1 MMKDYHRRHDPRVH
15 HLHPHLLSSIQVFF
29 LSLCLVIVCCSTSD
43 AKVTFEKMTNRDYPG
58 STYYTIRNVS
68 LYECLGWCR
77 DEVDC
82 SAASFSFVVNPL
94 APMQETTCRLQNE
107 TTTGVIG
114 HKTTSSS
121 HSSSSSS
128 SNSVSNPQKAVNLY
142 YFSKTNLRSDNV
154 CNRLWSFEKYPNKVL
169 RGLDNAIIY
178 TSNKEACLSS
188 CLNEVRF
195 VCRSVEFNYV
205 TLQCHLSEYD
215 RRSPGAFPVDLVDTQ
230 GVDYFENSCLQ
241 CEYRYILPSIRTK
254 GSTFSVCGYSLFLG
268 DSIAIFVHRR
278 LDCTT
283 FLLLSCA
290 SCRAI
295 DSSRTRIFLR
305 CCIWWLSVDDE
316 SLSPSIYWSRPKIF
330 LGWDSIW

>member
-1 MMKDYHRRHDPRVH
+1 MDDQKELPPLHIRVGSSLSALTRCFREPKKTH
-15 HLHPHLLSSIQVFF
+15 YHLLTIF
-29 LSLCLVIVCCSTSD
+29 LLLNLMVVCS

-107 TTTGVIG
+107 TS
-114 HKTTSSS
+114 HKNSPTSPSLS
-121 HSSSSSS
+121 G
-128 SNSVSNPQKAVNLY
+128 PQKAVNLY

-195 VCRSVEFNYV
+195 VCRSVEFNYI

-241 CEYRYILPSIRTK
+241 CKFCLIC
-254 GSTFSVCGYSLFLG
+254 FSFP
-268 DSIAIFVHRR
+268 
-278 LDCTT
+278 
-283 FLLLSCA
+283 
-290 SCRAI
+290 
-295 DSSRTRIFLR
+295 
-305 CCIWWLSVDDE
+305 E
-316 SLSPSIYWSRPKIF
+316 
-330 LGWDSIW
+330 

>member
-1 MMKDYHRRHDPRVH
+1 MTSCVISSPWTPCLPHISMK
-15 HLHPHLLSSIQVFF
+15 LLILF
-29 LSLCLVIVCCSTSD
+29 VILIVSTS

-107 TTTGVIG
+107 TTTG

-128 SNSVSNPQKAVNLY
+128 SLSSNSNPQKAVNLY

-241 CEYRYILPSIRTK
+241 CEYFSFLSFRLSTFLGTSLFETLGLINLFLSWVFVHLIVSLIVSLLPNILLLKDTANSLSSRFYHMMTTMTLAVQGLHLPLPSI
-254 GSTFSVCGYSLFLG
+254 FY
-268 DSIAIFVHRR
+268 
-278 LDCTT
+278 
-283 FLLLSCA
+283 
-290 SCRAI
+290 
-295 DSSRTRIFLR
+295 
-305 CCIWWLSVDDE
+305 
-316 SLSPSIYWSRPKIF
+316 
-330 LGWDSIW
+330 

>member
-1 MMKDYHRRHDPRVH
+1 
-15 HLHPHLLSSIQVFF
+15 
-29 LSLCLVIVCCSTSD
+29 
-43 AKVTFEKMTNRDYPG
+43 MTNRDYPG

-107 TTTGVIG
+107 TSQ
-114 HKTTSSS
+114 HKSPSSP
-121 HSSSSSS
+121 SSSSLSL
-128 SNSVSNPQKAVNLY
+128 SNPQKAVNLY

-241 CEYRYILPSIRTK
+241 CKSFPFIILSYLL
-254 GSTFSVCGYSLFLG
+254 VYSLLFGFLVNVCLF
-268 DSIAIFVHRR
+268 I
-278 LDCTT
+278 L
-283 FLLLSCA
+283 
-290 SCRAI
+290 
-295 DSSRTRIFLR
+295 
-305 CCIWWLSVDDE
+305 
-316 SLSPSIYWSRPKIF
+316 SLSLSSF
-330 LGWDSIW
+330 H